1 MGELRR
7 EGGRVLAL
15 NDAWLLT
22 PGEGF
27 VAPCRQGQGVGRG
40 GGRWEMRLERPAE
53 KSDHEGFD

>member
-22 PGEGF
+22 LGEGF
-27 VAPCRQGQGVGRG
+27 VAPCRQESGCGK
-40 GGRWEMRLERPAE
+40 GRWEMGDETGKA
-53 KSDHEGFD
+53 S